1 MLLISEKPND
11 VGKVESKHMRKGDT
25 LILIPN
31 KAIVKVTATLKE
43 MENGVGSALCSNNVC
58 I

>member
-1 MLLISEKPND
+1 MSMMA
-11 VGKVESKHMRKGDT
+11 VGEVESGHIRKGDT

-31 KAIVKVTATLKE
+31 KAIFKVTATFDE
-43 MENGVGSALCSNNVC
+43 MENEVGSVLCSNNVF